1 MAKGFMDGYKTYDV
15 KSEGYGS
22 AWEWK
27 KNFNQRM
34 SKEEADE
41 TLGSDDP
48 YTVLGIKIGATQSE
62 IKSAFKKLAK
72 MWHPDMNPQ
81 RVAEATIKMQKI
93 NAAYSLL
100 IM

>member
-1 MAKGFMDGYKTYDV
+1 MAKGFMDGYKTYDA
-15 KSEGYGS
+15 SEGYGS
-22 AWEWK
+22 AREWK
-27 KNFNQRM
+27 KNFNKRM

-41 TLGSDDP
+41 TLGTDDP
-48 YTVLGIKIGATQSE
+48 YIILGIKKGATAAE

-72 MWHPDMNPQ
+72 IWHPDMNPH
-81 RVAEATIKMQKI
+81 RVAEATTMMQKI